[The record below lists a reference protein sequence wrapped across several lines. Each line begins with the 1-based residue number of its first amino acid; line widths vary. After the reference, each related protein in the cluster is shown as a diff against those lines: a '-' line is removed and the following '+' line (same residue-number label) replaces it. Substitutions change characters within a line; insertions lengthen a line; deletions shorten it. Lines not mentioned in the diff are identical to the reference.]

1 MKKIVLSLVGILVC
15 ATMGFA
21 QGVKFETGTW
31 SDMLAKAKAENKLIF
46 VDVYTQW
53 CGPCKNVA
61 KNVFPQQKMGDVYNK
76 QFINFQIDAESP
88 AGKEFVKQYPVEA
101 YPTFFYINAEGQV
114 INRAVGGKDVD
125 GFLQEAKLVDM
136 YGRYGGIEKMMAA
149 INNGTATEEMY
160 RDYYLS
166 ATKKQK
172 PKAINLYLQAMTSE
186 KLMDVNNELI
196 ADMSLYDKDLMIRL
210 IDEVIKVGDSEKYA
224 TDKKFAQ
231 EFDFNIGF
239 PVQFKLTIFLNQ
251 SIKDGNWD
259 WFNELLDL
267 KDRLM
272 AYKRSKLDGDWRLIR
287 GRGLFFATPEYCK
300 LCYMTNN
307 RSDEDK
313 FKVDFPSYMEQLMAD
328 SPADSTI
335 SGQKTIINMI
345 EQQGIQGQLIF
356 FAQNIFELGSV
367 TTNNIID
374 WTDYFWRISPSD
386 KKTKELC
393 YKYIDYAYYSNPYNI
408 EIALEAADLLAR
420 IGNDKDAET
429 ILETAIQKRK
439 ELKQTDPKV
448 FRPLELKLRDLRNG
462 KL

>member
-88 AGKEFVKQYPVEA
+88 AGKEFVKQYPVDG

-114 INRAVGGKDVD
+114 INKAVGGRDVD
-125 GFLQEAKLVDM
+125 GFLQEAKMLDI
-136 YGRYGGIEKMMAA
+136 YARYGGIEKMMAA
-149 INNGTATEEMY
+149 INNGTATEEMC

-166 ATKKQK
+166 ANKREK
-172 PKAINLYLQAMTSE
+172 PKAINLYLKAMSSE
-186 KLMDVNNELI
+186 NLMDVDNELI
-196 ADMSLYDKDLMIRL
+196 SDMSLYDKDLMIRL

-231 EFDFNIGF
+231 VFDFNIGF
-239 PVQFKLTIFLNQ
+239 PVQYHMTTFLEQ
-251 SIKDGNWD
+251 SIKDGNWN
-259 WFNELLDL
+259 WFNELLGL

-272 AYKRSKLDGDWRLIR
+272 DYKRSKFDGDWRIIR

-300 LCYMTNN
+300 LCYMAYN

-313 FKVDFPSYMEQLMAD
+313 FKVEFPSFMEQLMAD
-328 SPADSTI
+328 SPADSTLNN
-335 SGQKTIINMI
+335 QKMIIDVI
-345 EQQGIQGQLIF
+345 KEKGPEGQLIF

-393 YKYIDYAYYSNPYNI
+393 YKYIDYAYYSNPYNAGV
-408 EIALEAADLLAR
+408 ALKAADLLAR
-420 IGNDKDAET
+420 IGNTKNAEA
-429 ILETAIQKRK
+429 ILETAIQKQK
-439 ELKQTDPKV
+439 DFKQTGSKA
-448 FRPLELKLRDLRNG
+448 FRSLELKLRDLRNG

>member
-88 AGKEFVKQYPVEA
+88 AGKEFVKQYPVDG

-114 INRAVGGKDVD
+114 INKAVGGRDVD
-125 GFLQEAKLVDM
+125 GFLQEAKMLDI
-136 YGRYGGIEKMMAA
+136 YARYGGIEKMMAA
-149 INNGTATEEMY
+149 INNGTATEEMC

-166 ATKKQK
+166 ANKREK
-172 PKAINLYLQAMTSE
+172 PKAINLYLKAMSSE
-186 KLMDVNNELI
+186 NLMDVDNELI
-196 ADMSLYDKDLMIRL
+196 SDMSLYDKDLMIRL

-231 EFDFNIGF
+231 VFDFNIGF
-239 PVQFKLTIFLNQ
+239 PVQYHMTTFLEQ
-251 SIKDGNWD
+251 SIKDGNWN
-259 WFNELLDL
+259 WFNELLGL

-272 AYKRSKLDGDWRLIR
+272 DYKRSKFDGDWRIIR

-328 SPADSTI
+328 SPADSTLNN
-335 SGQKTIINMI
+335 QKMIIDVI
-345 EQQGIQGQLIF
+345 KEKGPEGQLIF

-393 YKYIDYAYYSNPYNI
+393 YKYIDYAYYSNPYNAGV
-408 EIALEAADLLAR
+408 ALKAADLLAR
-420 IGNDKDAET
+420 IGNTKNAEA
-429 ILETAIQKRK
+429 ILETAIQKQK
-439 ELKQTDPKV
+439 DFKQTGSKA
-448 FRPLELKLRDLRNG
+448 FRSLELKLRDLRNG